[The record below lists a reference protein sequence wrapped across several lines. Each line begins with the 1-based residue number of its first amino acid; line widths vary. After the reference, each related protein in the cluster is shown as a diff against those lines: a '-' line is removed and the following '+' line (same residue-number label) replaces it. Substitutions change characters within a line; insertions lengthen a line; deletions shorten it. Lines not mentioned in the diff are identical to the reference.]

1 MDTTATVKEKA
12 KEFVIDTK
20 ADGLARDKLITAR
33 VALLLKHSFFGNMAS
48 RLRLVNADEWC
59 STAATDGR
67 NFYYCSK
74 FINSLTVKNLE
85 FLFGHEVLHCIYD
98 HMGRRDFRDPQL
110 FNIAADYCVNADL
123 IKFKVGEKI
132 TQVPI
137 LWDAKYVEWTA
148 EQVYDDLYANAEKID
163 ISELLQQVLDEHMGN
178 NNDGEGEGEGKGQG
192 KSGKRPVL
200 TDEEKEQI
208 KEEIRSAVLQAAQA
222 TGAGNLPS
230 NIKRMVKSLT
240 EPKMNWRELIRQ
252 HIESMFKSDFS
263 WMRPS
268 RRSWHM
274 DAVLPGMIPGTKIE
288 VMVFIDTSG
297 SIGAKQLKEFLS
309 EIQGIMSQFEEYK
322 VHVACFDTVVHNP
335 VIFTSENMED
345 IGNYEPAGGGGT
357 DFDSMFDWMKDNDIQ
372 PARMVVFTD
381 MCPFGSWGDENYT
394 DVLWISH
401 GGGNIEAPF
410 GITVKYEES

>member
-178 NNDGEGEGEGKGQG
+178 NNDGEGEGEGKGEG

-230 NIKRMVKSLT
+230 
-240 EPKMNWRELIRQ
+240 
-252 HIESMFKSDFS
+252 
-263 WMRPS
+263 
-268 RRSWHM
+268 
-274 DAVLPGMIPGTKIE
+274 KI
-288 VMVFIDTSG
+288 G
-297 SIGAKQLKEFLS
+297 RA
-309 EIQGIMSQFEEYK
+309 
-322 VHVACFDTVVHNP
+322 HV
-335 VIFTSENMED
+335 
-345 IGNYEPAGGGGT
+345 
-357 DFDSMFDWMKDNDIQ
+357 
-372 PARMVVFTD
+372 
-381 MCPFGSWGDENYT
+381 
-394 DVLWISH
+394 
-401 GGGNIEAPF
+401 
-410 GITVKYEES
+410 

>member
-1 MDTTATVKEKA
+1 ML
-12 KEFVIDTK
+12 F
-20 ADGLARDKLITAR
+20 R
-33 VALLLKHSFFGNMAS
+33 S
-48 RLRLVNADEWC
+48 LVNADEWC

-178 NNDGEGEGEGKGQG
+178 NNDGEGEGEGKGEG

-288 VMVFIDTSG
+288 VMVIIDTSG
-297 SIGAKQLKEFLS
+297 KIGRA
-309 EIQGIMSQFEEYK
+309 
-322 VHVACFDTVVHNP
+322 HV
-335 VIFTSENMED
+335 
-345 IGNYEPAGGGGT
+345 
-357 DFDSMFDWMKDNDIQ
+357 
-372 PARMVVFTD
+372 
-381 MCPFGSWGDENYT
+381 
-394 DVLWISH
+394 
-401 GGGNIEAPF
+401 
-410 GITVKYEES
+410 